1 LRRADQLQLAAAA
14 GLWRLLEEGR
24 HQLDALHAGG
34 LAHGDAELQN
44 LIVCPA
50 PLEVLL
56 IDFETAVRR
65 DAVDETAWQAR
76 CLADRV
82 PMLKEAIFLQ
92 AVLGRQPGTLAD
104 EAWEAAPRLFRDA
117 GRLRRAIEQLATLNP

>member
-24 HQLDALHAGG
+24 RQLDALHAGG

-44 LIVCPA
+44 FIVCPA

-56 IDFETAVRR
+56 IDFEAAVRR
-65 DAVDETAWQAR
+65 DAVDEATWLQR
-76 CLADRV
+76 CAADRA
-82 PMLKEAIFLQ
+82 PMLKEAVFLQ
-92 AVLGRQPGTLAD
+92 AVLGRQPGALAD
-104 EAWEAAPRLFRDA
+104 EAWQAVPNLFRDPD
-117 GRLRRAIEQLATLNP
+117 RMRRAIEQLGVLNP